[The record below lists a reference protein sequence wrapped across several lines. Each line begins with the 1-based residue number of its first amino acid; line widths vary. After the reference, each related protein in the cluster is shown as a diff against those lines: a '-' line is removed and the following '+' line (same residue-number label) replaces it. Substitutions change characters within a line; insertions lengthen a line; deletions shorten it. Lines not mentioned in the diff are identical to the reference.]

1 MKFFVMKKSF
11 KFLGFILLASVLY
24 LGFTN
29 YPKLDLISGF
39 SAKSMASVHFID
51 GRSQASIEQG
61 DNDIPLVKLAT
72 NQIDD
77 KASFATAS
85 VFGLKTRKAIY
96 RNGLGATLI
105 DDSFDVH
112 KPYDVPKRTPNP
124 SKLPYPY
131 GTSEAKDSLFS
142 NINYPLLQKTVANAF
157 DVDAKTDKRSRA
169 VLVIYK
175 DHIIAEQY
183 GPGFSKN
190 SKLLGWSMTKSL
202 TATYFGILQKQG
214 KINLNAP
221 VAIPEWKN
229 DKRAKI
235 TLNDLL
241 HMNSGL
247 AWEEQYDKICD
258 ATQMLFQASNMGRV
272 QLEKQADFAHNTHWN

>member
-1 MKFFVMKKSF
+1 MKNSF
-11 KFLGFILLASVLY
+11 KIVGLLGLGSLIYLCFI
-24 LGFTN
+24 N

-105 DDSFDVH
+105 DDSFDMH

-131 GTSEAKDSLFS
+131 GTSEAKDSLFA
-142 NINYPLLQKTVANAF
+142 NIDYALLQKTVANAF
-157 DVDAKTDKRSRA
+157 DVGAKIDKRSRA

-190 SKLLGWSMTKSL
+190 S
-202 TATYFGILQKQG
+202 
-214 KINLNAP
+214 
-221 VAIPEWKN
+221 
-229 DKRAKI
+229 
-235 TLNDLL
+235 
-241 HMNSGL
+241 
-247 AWEEQYDKICD
+247 
-258 ATQMLFQASNMGRV
+258 
-272 QLEKQADFAHNTHWN
+272 